1 MTQTENEELVL
12 IHPKYLRLMQAH
24 LSVFCYWLCKQ
35 VKEEVIL
42 EEINELDWLDYVI
55 DTLLEA
61 HCNDTDC

>member
-1 MTQTENEELVL
+1 MTPLDFIASLPHGEAKAAALTVYNLMTQTENEE
-12 IHPKYLRLMQAH
+12 
-24 LSVFCYWLCKQ
+24 
-35 VKEEVIL
+35 L